1 MSDLPFGRQH
11 GDADSNRV
19 LYVRLLAE
27 LGRVLRP
34 PRGRAVLLAM
44 GATSEALVDA
54 SVLEAAGLAL
64 HAAVPLRFGS
74 IDCRMVLLRLAAA
87 PQPPADDVPLF
98 DEGFAERAG
107 GDPRH
112 SWKLEKPV
120 LVPRAARAPAG

>member
-1 MSDLPFGRQH
+1 
-11 GDADSNRV
+11 V

-87 PQPPADDVPLF
+87 PLPPADDAPLF